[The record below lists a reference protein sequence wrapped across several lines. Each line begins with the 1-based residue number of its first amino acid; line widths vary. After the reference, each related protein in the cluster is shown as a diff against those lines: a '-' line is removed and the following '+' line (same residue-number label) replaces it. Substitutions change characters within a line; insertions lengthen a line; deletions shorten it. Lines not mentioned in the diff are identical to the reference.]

1 MLSQLLI
8 CLLISTGLYW
18 TVRYSSRRQKL
29 LKIKQQYGCESAP
42 AIPRPI
48 FGIPEFFKFV
58 RAFNEH
64 AFLGY
69 VQKLFDDHGHTFTET
84 TLGKPA
90 VWTDDPT
97 NIKECLSVQFKNFD
111 LGANRRNMMLPL
123 LGNGIFTSDGK
134 DWAHFR
140 SVIRPSFKRAQ
151 VGDLDMFEEHFQN
164 LILRIPGDGTTV
176 ELQELFYEYTM
187 DITTDF
193 LFGRSAGSLSP
204 DADPV
209 KKEFS
214 AAFSMALSRMAFRG
228 GLGIFMDI
236 VPDRIFQQ
244 SCKIVHR
251 FVDNLVQQAL
261 TCRPSGSESKSS
273 RYVYLHEISDSTSDP
288 IKLRDHAL
296 NILIAGRDSTA
307 ALLSFTF
314 LLLAQN
320 QDVWRLLCSE
330 IKELEGA
337 TLSLDRLRELKYLH
351 YIIHEG

>member
-1 MLSQLLI
+1 
-8 CLLISTGLYW
+8 
-18 TVRYSSRRQKL
+18 
-29 LKIKQQYGCESAP
+29 
-42 AIPRPI
+42 
-48 FGIPEFFKFV
+48 
-58 RAFNEH
+58 
-64 AFLGY
+64 
-69 VQKLFDDHGHTFTET
+69 
-84 TLGKPA
+84 
-90 VWTDDPT
+90 
-97 NIKECLSVQFKNFD
+97 
-111 LGANRRNMMLPL
+111 
-123 LGNGIFTSDGK
+123 
-134 DWAHFR
+134 
-140 SVIRPSFKRAQ
+140 
-151 VGDLDMFEEHFQN
+151 
-164 LILRIPGDGTTV
+164 
-176 ELQELFYEYTM
+176 M

-204 DADPV
+204 DADPA

-261 TCRPSGSESKSS
+261 TCRPSGSELKSS